1 MSNRADAPGASQ
13 APRHWRPA
21 LLLVITACA
30 IATCVG
36 TAYTFVLV
44 PLFGHFAGEFEDFSA
59 YSQAAHAVAA
69 GSSPYA
75 TFDSGTIVMS
85 GFIYPPFA
93 AVLLRPLDFLSAR
106 WQEITWLWL
115 SLGALVAGAVITGR
129 ALLPAA
135 WPRAR
140 IAIIVALTFPPATY
154 NLWHGQVNL
163 VIFLLM
169 AVALSDYLSGH
180 RTRCGIVLGVAASIK
195 LAPIV
200 LLVVLARRGWWRA
213 AAAGVATAAA
223 SVVVAVLALGW
234 NVTHQYV
241 SSVFPYLNRDN
252 GWIYNQTWNGVIS
265 RLAQH
270 SVLANDVPS
279 LWVHALATALSVG
292 TVAALWLV
300 VSSAQRSRAERGAE
314 FACGIVAMLLV
325 GSIAWYP
332 VYVHLLIALAAAAGL
347 AYERA
352 AHRRALTGWTVA
364 ALLGI
369 GVVGAAVIA
378 SISMQSIVAISTGPV
393 WWLFLQACSLPALL
407 AAGLLVV
414 MTRSLRGST
423 SSQPLSPR
431 RDALNVTSGIP
442 LGDRPALVP

>member
-1 MSNRADAPGASQ
+1 MDAPAATLSSVSVMTRRKA
-13 APRHWRPA
+13 APRAKRA
-21 LLLVITACA
+21 ARDRRTLSLVITAAA
-30 IATCVG
+30 IAACLA

-44 PLFGHFAGEFEDFSA
+44 PLFGHFAGEFEDFAA

-106 WQEITWLWL
+106 WQEMAWLWL
-115 SLGALVAGAVITGR
+115 SLGALVAGAVITAR

-140 IAIIVALTFPPATY
+140 VGIIVALTFPPATY
-154 NLWHGQVNL
+154 NLWHGQMNL
-163 VIFLLM
+163 VIFLLL

-213 AAAGVATAAA
+213 AAAGVVTAAA
-223 SVVVAVLALGW
+223 SAVLAVVALGW
-234 NVTHQYV
+234 TVTHQYIA
-241 SSVFPYLNRDN
+241 SVFPFLNRDN
-252 GWIYNQTWNGVIS
+252 GWIYNQTWNGVVS
-265 RLAQH
+265 RLDLH

-292 TVAALWLV
+292 TVMALWLAV
-300 VSSAQRSRAERGAE
+300 RKTHRTHAERGAE
-314 FACGIVAMLLV
+314 FACGIIAMLLV

-332 VYVHLLIALAAAAGL
+332 VYVHLLIALAASAGL
-347 AYERA
+347 AYERGL
-352 AHRRALTGWTVA
+352 HRRALTGWTVA
-364 ALLGI
+364 ALVGI
-369 GVVGAAVIA
+369 GAVGAAVIA
-378 SISMQSIVAISTGPV
+378 AISMESIVSISSGPL
-393 WWLFLQACSLPALL
+393 WWFFLQACSLPALL
-407 AAGLLVV
+407 AAGLLFTMV
-414 MTRSLRGST
+414 RALRGGAVS
-423 SSQPLSPR
+423 R
-431 RDALNVTSGIP
+431 VAA
-442 LGDRPALVP
+442 PAR